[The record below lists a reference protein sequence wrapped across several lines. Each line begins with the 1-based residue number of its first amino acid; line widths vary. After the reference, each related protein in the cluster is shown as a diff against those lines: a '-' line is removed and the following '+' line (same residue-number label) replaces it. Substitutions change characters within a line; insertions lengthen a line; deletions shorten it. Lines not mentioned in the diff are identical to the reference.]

1 MVPEGVSKV
10 VEEDSDGGGGGALRG
25 REPGGGDGRGD
36 REDHHAR
43 HAVQDGAQVAHAAI
57 NARQINSPTLFTI
70 CSLNS
75 IN

>member
-25 REPGGGDGRGD
+25 REPGGGDGRRD

-43 HAVQDGAQVAHAAI
+43 HAVQDGAQVAHAG
-57 NARQINSPTLFTI
+57 NMYRLNLQFVHFTFMR
-70 CSLNS
+70 
-75 IN
+75 